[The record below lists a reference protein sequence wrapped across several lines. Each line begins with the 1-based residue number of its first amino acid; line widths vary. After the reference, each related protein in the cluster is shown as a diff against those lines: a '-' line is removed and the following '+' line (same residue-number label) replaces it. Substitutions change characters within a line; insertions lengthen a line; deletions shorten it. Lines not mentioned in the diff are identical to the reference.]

1 MRLYKCKARSSVS
14 HTHLKVREEEEELK
28 RMGSKSSWS
37 MVAVAIMALSV
48 VAMLDGCMAQSFCN
62 TSLPELFK
70 CKPAVTPPNP
80 SPPTP
85 ECCAVVSKAD
95 LKCLCGLKNS
105 PLVPTLGI
113 DLNLAFQLPAK
124 CNLSLPPQC

>member
-1 MRLYKCKARSSVS
+1 
-14 HTHLKVREEEEELK
+14 
-28 RMGSKSSWS
+28 MGSKSSSS
-37 MVAVAIMALSV
+37 MVALAIMALSV

-62 TSLPELFK
+62 TSLAELFK

-80 SPPTP
+80 LPPTQ

-95 LKCLCGLKNS
+95 LKCLCRLKNN
-105 PLVPTLGI
+105 PLVSTLEI

-124 CNLSLPPQC
+124 CNLYLPSHC

>member
-1 MRLYKCKARSSVS
+1 
-14 HTHLKVREEEEELK
+14 
-28 RMGSKSSWS
+28 MGSKTSSS
-37 MVAVAIMALSV
+37 MVALAIMALSV

-62 TSLPELFK
+62 TSLAELFK

-80 SPPTP
+80 APPTP
-85 ECCAVVSKAD
+85 ECCAVVAKAD